1 MYNNVLQSDWQIIK
15 LIAIK
20 VRWISKLHIFTW
32 LAIQALGSLLF
43 DLYTINTFHVFF
55 SVRWYTVNKMAAI
68 PRSLRIFPAS
78 CTRLTRQLFPKPNHR
93 NKLSQ
98 ARSTC
103 LHYSTDKRSVPPITN
118 VNGETIVRSPYADLS
133 IPQCSFAEYV
143 FEQLDNFSDF
153 ALMVCK
159 VFSSQVYNGKWMGF

>member
-1 MYNNVLQSDWQIIK
+1 
-15 LIAIK
+15 
-20 VRWISKLHIFTW
+20 
-32 LAIQALGSLLF
+32 
-43 DLYTINTFHVFF
+43 
-55 SVRWYTVNKMAAI
+55 MAAI

-159 VFSSQVYNGKWMGF
+159 VFSSQVYNGR